1 MGRPDG
7 FMIYE
12 RKEQPALS
20 PAQRL
25 RDFHEFHASL
35 SETQRREQAAR
46 CMNCGVPLCQSA
58 MVLGGMVSG
67 CPLHN
72 LIPEWND
79 ELYHGNDE
87 DALARLLATNPFPE
101 FTGRVC
107 PALCEKACIC
117 GMNGDP
123 VTIRENELSIIE
135 KAFKEGRMKP
145 SAPVRSGKKVAV
157 VGSGPSGLAAA
168 WALNRMGHEVH
179 VYERDELAGGL
190 LMYGIPNMKLEKQI
204 VERRVALMVQEG
216 IVFHL
221 RCDVGKDID
230 PAQLYEEYDA
240 VALCC
245 GARAARDLK
254 GEGRDGGQIVF
265 AVDFLS
271 ALTRSLDDPQA
282 AKALPAVKDR
292 HIIVVGGGDTGN
304 DCVGSCIRLGCAGVT
319 QLEMM
324 PPLPKERAAGN
335 PWPQWPRVLKTD
347 YGQEESIARFG
358 HDPRIYQTTIQRFL
372 REDGVLHAVE
382 TVDLRFDAQ
391 GMHVIEGSACQRKA
405 DLVIIA
411 AGFTGMETYVS
422 DAFALPLSPRHTAK
436 TEAGTYLIDAEKGL
450 FAAGDAKRGPSL
462 VVWAI
467 HEGLACAEQIDRYLN

>member
-145 SAPVRSGKKVAV
+145 STPVRSGKKAAV

-179 VYERDELAGGL
+179 VYERDARAGGV
-190 LMYGIPNMKLEKQI
+190 LMYGIPNIKLEELI

-221 RCDVGKDID
+221 CCDVGKDID

-282 AKALPAVKDR
+282 AKAIPAVKDR

-324 PPLPKERAAGN
+324 PALPKERAASN

-347 YGQEESIARFG
+347 YGQEESIACFG

-372 REDGVLHAVE
+372 REDGVLRAVE

-391 GMHVIEGSACQRKA
+391 GMHVVEGSARQRKA

-411 AGFTGMETYVS
+411 AGFTGVETYVS
-422 DAFALPLSPRHTAK
+422 DAFTLPLSPRHTAK

>member
-179 VYERDELAGGL
+179 VYERDDRAGGL

-282 AKALPAVKDR
+282 AKALPAVRDR

>member
-179 VYERDELAGGL
+179 IYERDELAGGL

>member
-87 DALARLLATNPFPE
+87 DALTRLLATNPFPE

-145 SAPVRSGKKVAV
+145 STPVRSGKKVAV

-179 VYERDELAGGL
+179 VYERDDRAGGL

-282 AKALPAVKDR
+282 AKAIPAVKDR
-292 HIIVVGGGDTGN
+292 HIVVVGGGDTGN

-391 GMHVIEGSACQRKA
+391 GMHVVEGSECQRKA

-422 DAFALPLSPRHTAK
+422 DAFTLPLSPRHTAK

>member
-25 RDFHEFHASL
+25 RDFHEFQASL
-35 SETQRREQAAR
+35 SEMQRREQAAR

-87 DALARLLATNPFPE
+87 DALTRLLATNPFPE

-145 SAPVRSGKKVAV
+145 SAPVRSGKKAAV

-179 VYERDELAGGL
+179 VYERDDRAGGL

-221 RCDVGKDID
+221 CCDVGKDID

-271 ALTRSLDDPQA
+271 AVTRSLADPQA
-282 AKALPAVKDR
+282 AKAIPAVKDR
-292 HIIVVGGGDTGN
+292 HIVVVGGGDTGN

-324 PPLPKERAAGN
+324 PALPKERAASN

-347 YGQEESIARFG
+347 YGQEESIACFG

-372 REDGVLHAVE
+372 REDGVLRAVE

-391 GMHVIEGSACQRKA
+391 GMHVVEGSARQRKA

-422 DAFALPLSPRHTAK
+422 DAFSLPLSPRHTAK

>member
-221 RCDVGKDID
+221 CCDVGKDID

-271 ALTRSLDDPQA
+271 ALTRSLADPQV
-282 AKALPAVKDR
+282 AKAIPAVKDR
-292 HIIVVGGGDTGN
+292 HIVVVGGGDTGN

-347 YGQEESIARFG
+347 YGQEESIACFG

-372 REDGVLHAVE
+372 REDGVLRAVE

-391 GMHVIEGSACQRKA
+391 GMHVVEGSARQRKA

-411 AGFTGMETYVS
+411 AGFTGVETYVS
-422 DAFALPLSPRHTAK
+422 DAFTLPLSPRHTAK

>member
-12 RKEQPALS
+12 RMEQPAL
-20 PAQRL
+20 PPLQRL
-25 RDFHEFHASL
+25 RDFNAFHLSL
-35 SETQRREQAAR
+35 SEEQRREQAAR

-145 SAPVRSGKKVAV
+145 STPVRSGKKVAV

-179 VYERDELAGGL
+179 IYERDDRAGGL

-221 RCDVGKDID
+221 CCDVGKDID

-304 DCVGSCIRLGCAGVT
+304 DCVGSCIRLGCASVT

>member
-25 RDFHEFHASL
+25 CDFHEFHASL

-145 SAPVRSGKKVAV
+145 SAPVRSGKKAAV
-157 VGSGPSGLAAA
+157 IGSGPSGLAAA

-179 VYERDELAGGL
+179 VYERDDRAGGL

-216 IVFHL
+216 VVFHL
-221 RCDVGKDID
+221 CCDVGKDID

-271 ALTRSLDDPQA
+271 ALTRSLADPQA
-282 AKALPAVKDR
+282 AKAIPAVKDR
-292 HIIVVGGGDTGN
+292 HIVVVGGGDTGN

-324 PPLPKERAAGN
+324 PPLPKERAASN

-391 GMHVIEGSACQRKA
+391 GMHVVEGSARQRKA

-422 DAFALPLSPRHTAK
+422 DAFTLPLSPRHTAK

>member
-179 VYERDELAGGL
+179 VYERDDRAGGL

-221 RCDVGKDID
+221 CCDVGKDID

-282 AKALPAVKDR
+282 AKAIPAVKDR

-391 GMHVIEGSACQRKA
+391 GMHVVEGSARQRKA

-411 AGFTGMETYVS
+411 AGFTGVETYVS

>member
-145 SAPVRSGKKVAV
+145 STPVRSGKKVAV

-179 VYERDELAGGL
+179 VYERDDRAGGL

-282 AKALPAVKDR
+282 AKAIPAVKDR
-292 HIIVVGGGDTGN
+292 HIVVVGGGDTGN

-324 PPLPKERAAGN
+324 PPLPKERAASN

-347 YGQEESIARFG
+347 YGQEESIACFG

-450 FAAGDAKRGPSL
+450 FAAGDVKRGPSL

>member
-179 VYERDELAGGL
+179 IYERDELAGGL

-358 HDPRIYQTTIQRFL
+358 RDPRIYQTTIQRFL

>member
-168 WALNRMGHEVH
+168 WAMNRMGHEVH

-391 GMHVIEGSACQRKA
+391 GMHVVEGSARQRKA

>member
-145 SAPVRSGKKVAV
+145 STPVRSGKKAAV

-179 VYERDELAGGL
+179 VYERDDRAGGL
-190 LMYGIPNMKLEKQI
+190 LMYGIPNMKLEKQV

-245 GARAARDLK
+245 GVRAARDLK

-304 DCVGSCIRLGCAGVT
+304 DCVGSCIRMGCAGVT

-382 TVDLRFDAQ
+382 TVGLRFDAQ

>member
-179 VYERDELAGGL
+179 IYERDELAGGL

-324 PPLPKERAAGN
+324 PALPKERAASN

-347 YGQEESIARFG
+347 YGQEESIACFG

-372 REDGVLHAVE
+372 REDGVLRAVE

-391 GMHVIEGSACQRKA
+391 GMHVVEGSARQRKV

-411 AGFTGMETYVS
+411 AGFTGVETYVS
-422 DAFALPLSPRHTAK
+422 DAFSLPLSPRHTAK

>member
-79 ELYHGNDE
+79 ELYHGDDE

-179 VYERDELAGGL
+179 VYERDDRAGGL

>member
-179 VYERDELAGGL
+179 IYERDELAGGL

-221 RCDVGKDID
+221 RCDVGKDIA

-304 DCVGSCIRLGCAGVT
+304 DCVGSCIRLGCASVT

>member
-145 SAPVRSGKKVAV
+145 STPVRSGKKAAV
-157 VGSGPSGLAAA
+157 IGSGPSGLAAA

-179 VYERDELAGGL
+179 VYERDDRAGGL
-190 LMYGIPNMKLEKQI
+190 LIYGIPNMKLEKQI

-221 RCDVGKDID
+221 CCDVGKDID

-292 HIIVVGGGDTGN
+292 HIVVVGGGDTGN

>member
-145 SAPVRSGKKVAV
+145 STPVRSGKKVAV

-179 VYERDELAGGL
+179 VYERDDRAGGL

-221 RCDVGKDID
+221 RCDVGRDID
-230 PAQLYEEYDA
+230 PAQL
-240 VALCC
+240 
-245 GARAARDLK
+245 
-254 GEGRDGGQIVF
+254 
-265 AVDFLS
+265 
-271 ALTRSLDDPQA
+271 
-282 AKALPAVKDR
+282 
-292 HIIVVGGGDTGN
+292 
-304 DCVGSCIRLGCAGVT
+304 
-319 QLEMM
+319 
-324 PPLPKERAAGN
+324 
-335 PWPQWPRVLKTD
+335 
-347 YGQEESIARFG
+347 
-358 HDPRIYQTTIQRFL
+358 
-372 REDGVLHAVE
+372 
-382 TVDLRFDAQ
+382 
-391 GMHVIEGSACQRKA
+391 
-405 DLVIIA
+405 
-411 AGFTGMETYVS
+411 
-422 DAFALPLSPRHTAK
+422 
-436 TEAGTYLIDAEKGL
+436 
-450 FAAGDAKRGPSL
+450 
-462 VVWAI
+462 
-467 HEGLACAEQIDRYLN
+467 

>member
-1 MGRPDG
+1 
-7 FMIYE
+7 
-12 RKEQPALS
+12 
-20 PAQRL
+20 
-25 RDFHEFHASL
+25 
-35 SETQRREQAAR
+35 
-46 CMNCGVPLCQSA
+46 MNCGVPLCQSA

-145 SAPVRSGKKVAV
+145 STPVRSGKKAAV

-179 VYERDELAGGL
+179 VYERDDRAGGL

-216 IVFHL
+216 VVFHL
-221 RCDVGKDID
+221 CCDVGKDID

-282 AKALPAVKDR
+282 AKAIPAVKDR
-292 HIIVVGGGDTGN
+292 HIVVVGGGDTGN

-324 PPLPKERAAGN
+324 PALPKERAAGN

-391 GMHVIEGSACQRKA
+391 GMHVVEGSACQRKA

>member
-179 VYERDELAGGL
+179 IYERDERAGGL

-204 VERRVALMVQEG
+204 MERRVALMVQEG

>member
-1 MGRPDG
+1 
-7 FMIYE
+7 
-12 RKEQPALS
+12 
-20 PAQRL
+20 
-25 RDFHEFHASL
+25 
-35 SETQRREQAAR
+35 
-46 CMNCGVPLCQSA
+46 MNCGVPLCQSA

-145 SAPVRSGKKVAV
+145 STPVRSGKKVAV

-179 VYERDELAGGL
+179 VYERDDRAGGL

-221 RCDVGKDID
+221 CCDVGKDID

-282 AKALPAVKDR
+282 AKAIPAVKDR

-324 PPLPKERAAGN
+324 PALPKERAAGN

-347 YGQEESIARFG
+347 YGQEESIACFG

-391 GMHVIEGSACQRKA
+391 GMHVVEGSARQRKA

>member
-87 DALARLLATNPFPE
+87 DALTRLLATNPFPE

-179 VYERDELAGGL
+179 VYERDDRAGGL

-282 AKALPAVKDR
+282 AKAIPAVKDR
-292 HIIVVGGGDTGN
+292 HIVVVGGGDTGN

-324 PPLPKERAAGN
+324 PALPKERAAGN

-391 GMHVIEGSACQRKA
+391 GMHVVEGSARQRKA

-450 FAAGDAKRGPSL
+450 FAAGDVKRGPSL

>member
-87 DALARLLATNPFPE
+87 DALARRMATNPFPE

-179 VYERDELAGGL
+179 VYERDDRAGGL

-221 RCDVGKDID
+221 CCDVGKDID

-282 AKALPAVKDR
+282 AKAIPAVKDR

-347 YGQEESIARFG
+347 YGQEESIACFG

-372 REDGVLHAVE
+372 REDGVLRAVE

-391 GMHVIEGSACQRKA
+391 GMHVVEGSARQRKA

-411 AGFTGMETYVS
+411 AGFTGVETYVS
-422 DAFALPLSPRHTAK
+422 GAFSLPLSPRHTAK

>member
-168 WALNRMGHEVH
+168 WAMNRMGHEVH

-304 DCVGSCIRLGCAGVT
+304 DCVGSCIRLGCADVI

-324 PPLPKERAAGN
+324 PALPKERAAGN

-358 HDPRIYQTTIQRFL
+358 RDPRIYQTTIQRFL

-391 GMHVIEGSACQRKA
+391 GMHVIEGSACRRKA

>member
-179 VYERDELAGGL
+179 VYERDDRAGGL

-304 DCVGSCIRLGCAGVT
+304 DCVGSCIRMGCAGVT

-358 HDPRIYQTTIQRFL
+358 HDPHIYQTTIQRFL

>member
-101 FTGRVC
+101 FTARIC

-179 VYERDELAGGL
+179 IYERDELAGGL

-358 HDPRIYQTTIQRFL
+358 RDPRIYQTTIQRFL

-467 HEGLACAEQIDRYLN
+467 HEGLACAEQIDRYMN

>member
-271 ALTRSLDDPQA
+271 AVTRSLDDPQA

>member
-87 DALARLLATNPFPE
+87 DALTRLLATNPFPE

-179 VYERDELAGGL
+179 VYERDDRAGGL
-190 LMYGIPNMKLEKQI
+190 LMYGIPNMKLEKTI

-221 RCDVGKDID
+221 RCDVGKDIA

-271 ALTRSLDDPQA
+271 AVTRSLDDPQA

>member
-58 MVLGGMVSG
+58 MVLGDMVSG

-145 SAPVRSGKKVAV
+145 SNPVRSGKKVAV

-179 VYERDELAGGL
+179 VYERDDRAGGL

-221 RCDVGKDID
+221 CCDVGKDID

-282 AKALPAVKDR
+282 AKAIPAVKDR

-324 PPLPKERAAGN
+324 PALPKERAASN

-347 YGQEESIARFG
+347 YGQEESIACFG

-372 REDGVLHAVE
+372 REDGVLRAVE

-391 GMHVIEGSACQRKA
+391 GMHVVEGSARQRKA

>member
-1 MGRPDG
+1 MGRLDG

-145 SAPVRSGKKVAV
+145 SAPVRSGKKAAV

-179 VYERDELAGGL
+179 IYERDDRAGGL

-271 ALTRSLDDPQA
+271 ALTRSLDDLQA
-282 AKALPAVKDR
+282 AKALPVVKDR

-304 DCVGSCIRLGCAGVT
+304 DCVGSCIRMGCAGVT

>member
-145 SAPVRSGKKVAV
+145 STPVRSGKKVAV

-179 VYERDELAGGL
+179 VYERDDRAGGL

-230 PAQLYEEYDA
+230 PTQLYEEYDV

-245 GARAARDLK
+245 VARSARDLK

-282 AKALPAVKDR
+282 AKAIPAVKDR
-292 HIIVVGGGDTGN
+292 HIVVVGGGDTGN

-391 GMHVIEGSACQRKA
+391 GMHVVEGSARQRKA

-422 DAFALPLSPRHTAK
+422 DAFTLPLSPRHTAK

>member
-1 MGRPDG
+1 
-7 FMIYE
+7 
-12 RKEQPALS
+12 
-20 PAQRL
+20 
-25 RDFHEFHASL
+25 
-35 SETQRREQAAR
+35 
-46 CMNCGVPLCQSA
+46 

-145 SAPVRSGKKVAV
+145 STPVRSGKKVAV

-179 VYERDELAGGL
+179 VYERDDRAGGL

-221 RCDVGKDID
+221 CCDVGKDID

-282 AKALPAVKDR
+282 AKAIPAVKDR
-292 HIIVVGGGDTGN
+292 HIVVVGGGDTGN